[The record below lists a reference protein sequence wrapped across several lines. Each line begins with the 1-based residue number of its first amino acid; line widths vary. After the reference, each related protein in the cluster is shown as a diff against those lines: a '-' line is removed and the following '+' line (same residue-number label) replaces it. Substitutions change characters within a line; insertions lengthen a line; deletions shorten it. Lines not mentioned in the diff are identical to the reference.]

1 MSSGSEPKKRVNVFH
16 EGSWNKGF
24 VSDETERHGILL
36 HEVTFEND
44 KKKLWLDF
52 KRDKVI
58 KINGFA
64 IESFQIEETDVE
76 PFQPTSENADE
87 NNSGDETT
95 ANMDISDGKNIS
107 VDDGRDGVA
116 GSSGGVTTPLS
127 DSLGPAPTRMVARP
141 APRWDENIVIS
152 ILDPSVYTELDLKGL
167 PWCRYCGARET
178 SGWSRGPWG
187 SRNLCIPHYVAW
199 WQKKTLDL
207 SPHAGTLP
215 QQPINPSENTEFKY
229 KAWKIEQE
237 RKRERQTLASKSLKA
252 TVQETV
258 DELEYS
264 RFQAKEEEAAAK
276 CGRRI
281 SSRAIRVKFI
291 KLQEEKR
298 DEERKKA
305 LDKKEQAE
313 ANARKER
320 EKLLAKQKMEE
331 RAYQAALQQQKI
343 NEKKLRYKERENALL
358 EKAKQKQK
366 IAAEKQKMAL
376 ARKKEQDNLAL
387 LKKRARESAA
397 EDSKMKRTK
406 TQEKQA
412 MKTKVAWK
420 VSDTMQPT
428 ANGGGL
434 FSWTTPL
441 PMETNLA
448 TQESQSRSSDG
459 DSTNSAPRQ
468 FVWTRPRRG

>member
-1 MSSGSEPKKRVNVFH
+1 
-16 EGSWNKGF
+16 
-24 VSDETERHGILL
+24 
-36 HEVTFEND
+36 
-44 KKKLWLDF
+44 
-52 KRDKVI
+52 
-58 KINGFA
+58 
-64 IESFQIEETDVE
+64 
-76 PFQPTSENADE
+76 
-87 NNSGDETT
+87 
-95 ANMDISDGKNIS
+95 
-107 VDDGRDGVA
+107 
-116 GSSGGVTTPLS
+116 
-127 DSLGPAPTRMVARP
+127 
-141 APRWDENIVIS
+141 
-152 ILDPSVYTELDLKGL
+152 
-167 PWCRYCGARET
+167 
-178 SGWSRGPWG
+178 
-187 SRNLCIPHYVAW
+187 
-199 WQKKTLDL
+199 
-207 SPHAGTLP
+207 
-215 QQPINPSENTEFKY
+215 
-229 KAWKIEQE
+229 
-237 RKRERQTLASKSLKA
+237 
-252 TVQETV
+252 
-258 DELEYS
+258 
-264 RFQAKEEEAAAK
+264 
-276 CGRRI
+276 
-281 SSRAIRVKFI
+281 
-291 KLQEEKR
+291 
-298 DEERKKA
+298 
-305 LDKKEQAE
+305 
-313 ANARKER
+313 
-320 EKLLAKQKMEE
+320 MEE